1 MGGPPGLA
9 RRLFLRARGSCDLEI
24 ENEAVAARMRP

>member
-9 RRLFLRARGSCDLEI
+9 RRPFLRARGSCDI